1 MKIITKLCCK
11 VSIVFLGCLVLFASC
26 SRVNNSVVVIKPTE
40 VLPEDIVELR
50 EDQIKLAKI
59 ELGVIEMQ
67 SLGNILK
74 VNGIVSVAPQNLATV
89 CMPLGGFIKNTTLFP
104 GNTVSKGQTLA
115 VIENQD
121 FVDIQQNYLEAKN
134 RLLFAE
140 AEYKRHTNLY
150 KDDVYSEQNLQQVTM
165 EYKNLKA
172 LVKSLEQKLVLI
184 GIDPDELSEDN
195 ISSTV
200 NLISPIK
207 GFLKAVNVNIGKYVS
222 PTDVLFEIVNNDKL
236 FLELTLFEK
245 DADKVVTGQKV
256 KFYINNETEEHEA
269 VITQTGKSVGDDK
282 TFRVYAAVTSLC
294 KNVFPGMY
302 VNALI
307 EESDV
312 KVTALPSEAI
322 VSFDDKDYIFAFEK
336 EKEELGKPFTEYRII
351 EVKKGVSSSG
361 YTEIKLPE
369 GFNINTA
376 RIVTKGAY
384 NLLSAMKNAGEMAC

>member
-1 MKIITKLCCK
+1 MCIRD
-11 VSIVFLGCLVLFASC
+11 S
-26 SRVNNSVVVIKPTE
+26 
-40 VLPEDIVELR
+40 
-50 EDQIKLAKI
+50 QIKLANV
-59 ELGVIEMQ
+59 ELGAVEMHPV
-67 SLGNILK
+67 GNILK

-104 GNTVSKGQTLA
+104 GNPVSKGQTLA

-150 KDDVYSEQNLQQVTM
+150 KDDVYSEQHVQQVTV

-184 GIDPDELSEDN
+184 GVNPDELSEDN

-200 NLISPIK
+200 NLASPIK

-222 PTDVLFEIVNNDKL
+222 PTDVLFEIVNSDKL

-245 DADKVVTGQKV
+245 DADKVATGQKV
-256 KFYINNETEEHEA
+256 KFYINNETEEHKA
-269 VITQTGKSVGDDK
+269 VITQTGKSVSDDK
-282 TFRVYAAVTSLC
+282 TFRVYATVTSSC
-294 KNVFPGMY
+294 KNVLPGMY
-302 VNALI
+302 VNAYI
-307 EESDV
+307 EESDR

-322 VSFDDKDYIFAFEK
+322 VSFDDKDYIFIFEK
-336 EKEELGKPFTEYRII
+336 EKEEEGKPFTEYRMI
-351 EVKKGVSSSG
+351 EVRKGVSSSG
-361 YTEIKLPE
+361 YTEIKVPE
-369 GFNINTA
+369 GFDINTA
-376 RIVTKGAY
+376 RVVTKGAY
-384 NLLSAMKNAGEMAC
+384 NLLSAKKNAGEMAC